1 MDGVRFL
8 QILLIFIPVGVAIY
22 LIRLSKSLSLEKRLA
37 DFAITSVKDNDVSFF
52 DRLNFYV
59 WKFIHLIAKVC
70 KHSVLLRKYGLKYE
84 RFIPSNERNKKEGL
98 DYVAIKILFC
108 LVVLLLGIITLI
120 MHFQDFD
127 GMILLVILMLA
138 YFLADTSL
146 NIPFSFSLT
155 FFSCCKS
162 FIPFI
167 TVRIRR

>member
-108 LVVLLLGIITLI
+108 LVVLLLII
-120 MHFQDFD
+120 
-127 GMILLVILMLA
+127 
-138 YFLADTSL
+138 FLFHS
-146 NIPFSFSLT
+146 
-155 FFSCCKS
+155 
-162 FIPFI
+162 
-167 TVRIRR
+167 